1 MKSNDIQSSN
11 ALLNLDDYLA
21 KVAAAFQELECFF
34 GLGKRKDPVNDWV
47 NLICLVATNHFFK
60 PILGTVDNPSECH
73 RSTESQQ
80 VDIQAV
86 VIGIYLARDI
96 TNAVDQSSESDAI
109 KAFPQGFG
117 TTNFQDDIN
126 AVVLSDLHHFDFPVG
141 VGTVVDSKIST

>member
-1 MKSNDIQSSN
+1 MKFNDLQSSK

-34 GLGKRKDPVNDWV
+34 GLGKRKHPVNYWV
-47 NLICLVATNHFFK
+47 NLICLVETDHFFK
-60 PILGTVDNPSECH
+60 SILGTVDNSPQCH
-73 RSTESQQ
+73 CSTESQK

-86 VIGIYLARDI
+86 LIGIYLARDI

-109 KAFPQGFG
+109 KALPQGFG
-117 TTNFQDDIN
+117 TANFQDDIN

-141 VGTVVDSKIST
+141 ISAVVDSKIST